1 MRQTGSEIKKS
12 ALLSCKPSIG
22 LSSEEIDFLSD
33 DFFKR
38 VKETISKKRYYM
50 QSSNINTAN
59 VLYLPSVQICQQ
71 VHRPS
76 FNNFI
81 CNIYVFLFVS
91 RKLDQNNK
99 CYT

>member
-38 VKETISKKRYYM
+38 VKETISKKRYCM

-59 VLYLPSVQICQQ
+59 VFYFPSVQICQQ
-71 VHRPS
+71 IHRRS
-76 FNNFI
+76 
-81 CNIYVFLFVS
+81 LFS
-91 RKLDQNNK
+91 ESTNLSTNTQTFFQQL
-99 CYT
+99 YM